1 MHVLW
6 NPLAG
11 SGKPYKK
18 DHRSSI
24 DMNYQEIVSR
34 INDFLAE
41 DFEVEPSAITPQA
54 TLKET
59 LDLDSLDYIDLIV
72 AIESN
77 FGFKVK
83 PEDFQTMITIK
94 DFYDYVA
101 NRLETNITA

>member
-1 MHVLW
+1 M
-6 NPLAG
+6 
-11 SGKPYKK
+11 
-18 DHRSSI
+18 D
-24 DMNYQEIVSR
+24 YQEITSR
-34 INDFLAE
+34 IDDFLVE
-41 DFEVEPSAITPQA
+41 DFEVEASSITPLA

-83 PEDFQTMITIK
+83 PEDFQGMVTIK

-101 NRLETNITA
+101 NRLGTKISA

>member
-1 MHVLW
+1 
-6 NPLAG
+6 
-11 SGKPYKK
+11 
-18 DHRSSI
+18 
-24 DMNYQEIVSR
+24 MNYLEITNR
-34 INDFLAE
+34 INDFLEE
-41 DFEVEPSAITPQA
+41 DFEVEPSSITPEA

-83 PEDFQTMITIK
+83 PEDFQGMVTIK

-101 NRLETNITA
+101 NRLDTKIPA